1 MWDSKLHLKTP
12 IPFHPNP
19 LYILFYLVESFC
31 YFHSSLLRDVKD
43 TQSTGLKGI
52 CGYVD
57 LFIEGCVQST
67 SKFQCMN
74 ELKLS
79 QGPWVIVAVPMD
91 SGKITLSRMLLS
103 WASK

>member
-79 QGPWVIVAVPMD
+79 QD
-91 SGKITLSRMLLS
+91 F
-103 WASK
+103 